1 MEDFTIEL
9 AGIPVRIRCKYKTN
23 KDFFEGYFSD
33 KEPLFTVEKPSLD
46 QLKEAQADFDRI
58 AEAEGEPKIRCSQR
72 FLENTAIHKL
82 LAEELIDYDILLFH
96 GSALEF
102 DGEGIV
108 FSAKSGTGKST
119 HARLWREIFGSR
131 VRMINDDKPLIRV
144 DEMRI
149 YGTPWNGKHGL
160 GDNIS
165 APLKAIVK
173 IERAQENRIIP
184 INPRDAMRLLMDQA
198 YFSQLPERKAHVL
211 DLEMKLVENVSF
223 YRLECNMDPEAAR
236 VAGKALTGTITD
248 PENKGAFDY
257 EKASGG
263 REEFENRDAFESKD
277 AFEYLETLRVQGNK
291 DRNYEKVLKYLDAKA
306 REKNVPIF
314 GQFELTPL
322 CNLNCKMCYVH
333 LSPDKMSGQK
343 LLSVDE
349 WKRLIR
355 EAFDEGMLEVALTG
369 GECLTYPGFDEI
381 YFYLQSL
388 GCQVTVMTNGVLLD
402 EERLE
407 FFKKHPPALIQ
418 VTLYGNSDDTYERV
432 TGSRVFTKVL
442 ANLKS
447 VKKVGI
453 PLYLSITPN
462 TLLGEDVFE
471 TIRFARQL
479 SKHVKITTSLFAP
492 PGEEWRLAECREP
505 DPEFM
510 VRILKFDN
518 ELRGFAIPER
528 AQDMLPAPGG
538 PKHSCKE
545 CGLECGGGRSGFVIN
560 WKGEILIC
568 NRMEA
573 KGFPLRDGFATS
585 WKEINSVAN
594 SWVRVPECIECAYE
608 NVCDKCAA
616 NFKQYAEPGKQPED
630 YCKIIKYMV
639 SKGVF
644 PAPEC

>member
-33 KEPLFTVEKPSLD
+33 KEPLFTVEKPSLG
-46 QLKEAQADFDRI
+46 QLEEAQADFDRI

-72 FLENTAIHKL
+72 FLEKTAIHKL
-82 LAEELIDYDILLFH
+82 LAEALIDYDVLLFH

-119 HARLWREIFGSR
+119 HSRLWREVFGSK
-131 VRMINDDKPLIRV
+131 VRMINDDKPMIRV

-160 GDNIS
+160 GNNIS

-198 YFSQLPERKAHVL
+198 YFSQLPEKKVRVL
-211 DLEMKLVENVSF
+211 DLEMKLVENVAF

-236 VAGKALTGTITD
+236 VAEKGLISTTDD
-248 PENKGAFDY
+248 PENK
-257 EKASGG
+257 
-263 REEFENRDAFESKD
+263 DAFESKD

-291 DRNYEKVLKYLDAKA
+291 DRNYEKVLKYLDVKA

-322 CNLNCKMCYVH
+322 CNLNCRMCYVH
-333 LSPDKMSGQK
+333 LTPDKMSGQK
-343 LLSVDE
+343 LLSVNK
-349 WKRLIR
+349 WKHLIR
-355 EAFDEGMLEVALTG
+355 EAFDEGMLEASLTG

-381 YFYLQSL
+381 YLFLQSL

-407 FFKKHPPALIQ
+407 FFKNHPPALIQ

-432 TGSRVFTKVL
+432 TGSRVFSKVL

-447 VKKVGI
+447 VREAGI

-471 TIRFARQL
+471 TIRLARQL
-479 SKHVKITTSLFAP
+479 SQHVTITTSLFAP

-518 ELRGFAIPER
+518 DLEGTVIPER
-528 AQDMLPAPGG
+528 AEDTLPAPGG
-538 PKHSCKE
+538 SGHSCKE

-573 KGFPLRDGFATS
+573 KAFPLRDGFAAS

-594 SWVRVPECIECAYE
+594 SWPRVPECIGCAYE

-616 NFKQYAEPGKQPED
+616 NFKQYAEPGRQPED